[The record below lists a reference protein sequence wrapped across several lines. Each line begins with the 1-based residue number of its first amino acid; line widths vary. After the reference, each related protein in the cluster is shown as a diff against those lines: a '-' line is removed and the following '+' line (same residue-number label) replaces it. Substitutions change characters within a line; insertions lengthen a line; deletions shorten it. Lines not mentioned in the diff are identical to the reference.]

1 MSGCDI
7 GICPSSPVC
16 LLCIR
21 RNRML
26 KQMELDNHPTTA
38 TKKSTPISAALVNI
52 KTNTLIVESYE
63 QLFPVFLEIFPQYS
77 RYSLS
82 LFIEI
87 LSTTALAP
95 IIASVVALCLSWN
108 RFPIYYQIPPLPAS
122 GSIDKF
128 RAHFRPSIPGTAK
141 HYASTGAD
149 FAQSQTKFGPGSTH
163 THTQSM
169 TRTRAWLAAIQD
181 SLGGHSPWS
190 QILPVA
196 YTWPL

>member
-38 TKKSTPISAALVNI
+38 SKKSTPISAALVNI

-82 LFIEI
+82 LFLEI

-108 RFPIYYQIPPLPAS
+108 RFPIYSQIPPSPAS
-122 GSIDKF
+122 GSINKF
-128 RAHFRPSIPGTAK
+128 RAHFVQASLVLRSIMPALEQTLHNPRPNLDRGRFTL
-141 HYASTGAD
+141 
-149 FAQSQTKFGPGSTH
+149 TH
-163 THTQSM
+163 RVWQGHGLGLQLF
-169 TRTRAWLAAIQD
+169 RTR
-181 SLGGHSPWS
+181 
-190 QILPVA
+190 
-196 YTWPL
+196 